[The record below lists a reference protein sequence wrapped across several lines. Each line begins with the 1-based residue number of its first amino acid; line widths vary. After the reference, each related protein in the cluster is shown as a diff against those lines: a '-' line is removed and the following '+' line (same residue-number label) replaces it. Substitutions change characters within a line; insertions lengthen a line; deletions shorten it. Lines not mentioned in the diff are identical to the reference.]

1 MPSRPRLIYWD
12 TSVVLAYLNV
22 EESHHG
28 VLDEVLRDIRVSQ
41 GSRLLVT
48 STYAIVETVRIR
60 AEFQDQALRDSA
72 EELMDFFWND
82 RSIIRLVELH
92 VGIARRARRLQR
104 QITDAGGKL
113 TPSDATHLATASW
126 LEVSEMQSYDRDHLR
141 LDGTMAFRIREPHV
155 PYGTLFEGTPR
166 DDPPPC

>member
-28 VLDEVLRDIRVSQ
+28 VLDEVLRDIRLSQ

-72 EELMDFFWND
+72 EDLMDFFWND

-92 VGIARRARRLQR
+92 VGIARRARHLQR
-104 QITDAGGKL
+104 
-113 TPSDATHLATASW
+113 
-126 LEVSEMQSYDRDHLR
+126 
-141 LDGTMAFRIREPHV
+141 
-155 PYGTLFEGTPR
+155 
-166 DDPPPC
+166 

>member
-1 MPSRPRLIYWD
+1 M
-12 TSVVLAYLNV
+12 LAYLHV

-28 VLDEVLRDIRVSQ
+28 VLEEVLRDIRLSQ

-60 AEFQDQALRDSA
+60 TEFQDQALRDSA

-92 VGIARRARRLQR
+92 VGIALCARHLQR

-113 TPSDATHLATASW
+113 TPFFSIDLMGGIGQDHQNKWT
-126 LEVSEMQSYDRDHLR
+126 QSYAPFASVSGACKQDRVE
-141 LDGTMAFRIREPHV
+141 A
-155 PYGTLFEGTPR
+155 LFEHVHL
-166 DDPPPC
+166 

>member
-104 QITDAGGKL
+104 QITDAGGNSPHPMRH
-113 TPSDATHLATASW
+113 TW
-126 LEVSEMQSYDRDHLR
+126 RRRRGLR
-141 LDGTMAFRIREPHV
+141 
-155 PYGTLFEGTPR
+155 
-166 DDPPPC
+166 